1 MPLVDVDVQ
10 AGPTILP
17 ADVRNFLEEAQRR
30 VDHFQ
35 REQHLPGFVPC
46 DFARTYA
53 TLRQVS
59 ACGLAAGNLFC
70 EWGSG
75 FGVVTCLA
83 AMVDFVALGIEVER
97 QLLEEARQLAVD
109 FQLPVQFVHS
119 SFLNRADEAALG
131 TDAEFAWLRIGAG
144 PMPEALDLQPADFD
158 VVFAYPWP
166 DEELLIDMLF
176 DRHAQAGALLITY
189 HEDGEVRVRRKIR
202 RRATATK
209 KASRRV

>member
-75 FGVVTCLA
+75 FGVVACLA
-83 AMVDFVALGIEVER
+83 ALLEFDAYGIEIDSTLVPASR
-97 QLLEEARQLAVD
+97 RLA
-109 FQLPVQFVHS
+109 
-119 SFLNRADEAALG
+119 
-131 TDAEFAWLRIGAG
+131 
-144 PMPEALDLQPADFD
+144 ADFD
-158 VVFAYPWP
+158 LPVECARGSFIPA
-166 DEELLIDMLF
+166 D
-176 DRHAQAGALLITY
+176 DRILMRAGAA
-189 HEDGEVRVRRKIR
+189 DGWDCR
-202 RRATATK
+202 
-209 KASRRV
+209 